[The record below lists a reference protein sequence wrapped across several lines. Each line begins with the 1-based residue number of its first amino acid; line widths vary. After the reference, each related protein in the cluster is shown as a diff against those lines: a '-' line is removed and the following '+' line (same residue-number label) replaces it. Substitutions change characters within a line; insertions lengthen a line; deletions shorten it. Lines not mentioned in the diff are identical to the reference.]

1 VTTSLLATSLPLV
14 AAVVY
19 ALSALYLKQATMEG
33 GGLWRITFLTTWGQ
47 ALLLFPLVFLGN
59 GPLSETNWSHVFW
72 TAFVFYVGQLCV
84 FAGMRFGDVSVVTP
98 VMGVK
103 VLLVAVLVVL
113 ATHEALPAVWWAA
126 AGLSTAAALLLG
138 GGNPSGTRGL
148 LPGLLGGLGAAL
160 AFAGVDVFFQL
171 WADGP
176 GVWRFSALVAL
187 FMGVFSFSLL
197 PFLEG
202 PALGLPGGALRAF
215 VPGLLGTIAQVLL
228 MAYCVVKLNG
238 AAWANLLYSSRGV
251 WSVLLVWKA
260 GRLFD
265 NNENEIGRA
274 GMVRRLLGSGLML
287 AAIALVLL

>member
-1 VTTSLLATSLPLV
+1 MTALLASSLPLL
-14 AAVVY
+14 AGIVY

-47 ALLLFPLVFLGN
+47 AVLLLPLAVIGN
-59 GPLSETNWSHVFW
+59 GPLMETHWGHVFL
-72 TAFVFYVGQLCV
+72 TALVFYVGQLCV
-84 FAGMRFGDVSVVTP
+84 FAGMRFGEVSVVTP

-103 VLLVAVLVVL
+103 VLLVAGLVVW
-113 ATHEALPAVWWAA
+113 TTKEPLPSVWWVA

-138 GGNPSGTRGL
+138 GGHPSGTRGL

-160 AFAGVDVFFQL
+160 AFAGVDVLFQL

-187 FMGVFSFSLL
+187 FMGLLSLSL
-197 PFLEG
+197 TPFLEG
-202 PALGLPGGALRAF
+202 PALRLSAAAWRAF
-215 VPGLLGTIAQVLL
+215 IPGLLATIGQVLL
-228 MAYCVVKLNG
+228 MAYCVVKLKG

-260 GRLFD
+260 GRFFD
-265 NNENEIGRA
+265 NTENEIGRDGMIRRFA
-274 GMVRRLLGSGLML
+274 GAALML
-287 AAIALVLL
+287 VAIALVLL

>member
-1 VTTSLLATSLPLV
+1 MTPLLATSLPLL
-14 AAVVY
+14 AAAVY
-19 ALSALYLKQATMEG
+19 ALSALYLKQATMAG

-47 ALLLFPLVFLGN
+47 ALLFLPLLLTGNGSLFDTHWGHVFL
-59 GPLSETNWSHVFW
+59 
-72 TAFVFYVGQLCV
+72 TALLFYVGQLCV

-103 VLLVAVLVVL
+103 VLLVAALVVGI
-113 ATHEALPAVWWAA
+113 TREQLPSIWWVA
-126 AGLSTAAALLLG
+126 AGLSTAAAVLLG
-138 GGNPSGTRGL
+138 GGRPSGGRSL

-160 AFAGVDVFFQL
+160 AFAGVDVLFQL

-187 FMGVFSFSLL
+187 CMGGLSLTLL

-202 PALGLPGGALRAF
+202 PVWQLSPAVLRAF
-215 VPGLLGTIAQVLL
+215 VPGLLATLAQVLL
-228 MAYCVVKLNG
+228 MAYCVVKLKG

-260 GRLFD
+260 GSLFG
-265 NNENEIGRA
+265 NTENEIGREL
-274 GMVRRLLGSGLML
+274 MLRRLAGAALML
-287 AAIALVLL
+287 VAIALVLL